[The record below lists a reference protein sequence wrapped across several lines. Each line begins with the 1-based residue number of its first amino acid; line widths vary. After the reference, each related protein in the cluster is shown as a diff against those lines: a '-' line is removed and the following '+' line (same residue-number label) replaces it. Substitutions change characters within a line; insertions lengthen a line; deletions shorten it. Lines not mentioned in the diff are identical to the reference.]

1 MTTAT
6 HDRAAAIERFL
17 RDGFANAGPVLE
29 PDAIA
34 RLKAGAERLIARFTD
49 EGLRSDDYWN
59 FPVEGDERPVL
70 YRVHNLEKQDWA
82 PERDLLHREE
92 LAALA
97 AAFVDGP
104 VVPTA
109 YALVLK
115 EPYRAAEVPWHR
127 DRVNVGPRT
136 VCNLSICLDDAS
148 PENGC
153 LTAVPG
159 SHLLPDDAVVAEVRA
174 AGPVAHVPVSQGD
187 VVVHD
192 VRLVHGSGPN
202 AGGRWRRTIVI
213 EYADPAAPP
222 AP

>member
-1 MTTAT
+1 MTAAT
-6 HDRAAAIERFL
+6 HDRAAAVERF
-17 RDGFANAGPVLE
+17 RQDGFANAGAVLAPE
-29 PDAIA
+29 AIG
-34 RLKAGAERLIARFTD
+34 RLKEGAIRLIARFTD

-92 LAALA
+92 LAELA
-97 AAFVDGP
+97 AAFVGGP

-127 DRVNVGPRT
+127 DRVNVGPHT
-136 VCNLSICLDDAS
+136 VCNLSICLDDAGTQ
-148 PENGC
+148 NGC
-153 LTAVPG
+153 LEAVPG
-159 SHLLPDDAVVAEVRA
+159 SHLLPDDAEVAEVRG
-174 AGPVAHVPVSQGD
+174 AGPVVPVPASEGD

-192 VRLVHGSGPN
+192 VRLVHGSGQN
-202 AGGRWRRTIVI
+202 TNGTWRRTIVI

>member
-6 HDRAAAIERFL
+6 LDRAAAIERFR
-17 RDGFANAGPVLE
+17 RDGFANAGPVLA

-34 RLKAGAERLIARFTD
+34 RLKAGAERLITRFTD

-92 LAALA
+92 LAQLA

-136 VCNLSICLDDAS
+136 VCNLSICLDDAG
-148 PENGC
+148 PHNGC
-153 LTAVPG
+153 LEAVPG
-159 SHLLPDDAVVAEVRA
+159 SHLLPDDAEVAKVRA
-174 AGPVAHVPVSQGD
+174 TGPVVPVPVSQGD

-202 AGGRWRRTIVI
+202 ANGSWRRTIVI